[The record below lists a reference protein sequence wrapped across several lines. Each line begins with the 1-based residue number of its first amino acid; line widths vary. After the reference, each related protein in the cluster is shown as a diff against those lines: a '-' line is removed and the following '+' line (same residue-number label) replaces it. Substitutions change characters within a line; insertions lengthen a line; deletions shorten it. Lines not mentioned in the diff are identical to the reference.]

1 MSRWFQSVAFRMS
14 CAMVLLASPVAQEP
28 ARTPSVT
35 LNLTSVDIHDF
46 LRMAHDTSGMNIVV
60 APDVRGRVTAF
71 LHDVPWEQAFDA
83 VLKTNGLVGLREGN
97 VLRVVT
103 IEGARREEQ
112 QRGELERAKQAATP
126 LELCTY
132 RLENADARYT
142 ADILRAFLSPR
153 GRIAADTRTNSLIIA
168 DLPQVLMGLGITPMP
183 PSRGG
188 CVENSA
194 VRLKPDSL

>member
-1 MSRWFQSVAFRMS
+1 MSRWFQSVVFGVS
-14 CAMVLLASPVAQEP
+14 CLMLLSAPLLAQEP

-35 LNLTSVDIHDF
+35 LNLTEVDIHDF

-83 VLKTNGLVGLREGN
+83 VLKANGLIGLREGN

-103 IEGARREEQ
+103 VEGARREEQ
-112 QRGELERAKQAATP
+112 QRGELRRAKQTATP
-126 LELCTY
+126 LEVCTY
-132 RLENADARYT
+132 RLENADARDI
-142 ADILRAFLSPR
+142 ADILRTFLSPR

-168 DLPQVLMGLGITPMP
+168 DLPQVLMGLGITPVP
-183 PSRGG
+183 PSRGR
-188 CVENSA
+188 CVEGASIA
-194 VRLKPDSL
+194 DQ